1 MRNYEHRLQ
10 SNPTEISKCKVTTR
24 PKKRRSILRNG
35 GENLRLAVDCSELE
49 KKLKRAEADS
59 EGIVGSMKKAKKKKG
74 ILVNR

>member
-1 MRNYEHRLQ
+1 
-10 SNPTEISKCKVTTR
+10 
-24 PKKRRSILRNG
+24 
-35 GENLRLAVDCSELE
+35 LAVDCSELE